1 MGLRPAHGFIS
12 SVLIFGKLVSAHLIN
27 GLTLFHLISV
37 LYPENSAVPAIL
49 NLFSPNLAVTIFFS
63 SSNRLTHGELSPG
76 LLIVILY
83 PLTGYIGKLSPIL
96 FASFL
101 EPIPAPV
108 SYTHLTLPTK
118 RIV

>member
-37 LYPENSAVPAIL
+37 LYPANSAVPAIL

-63 SSNRLTHGELSPG
+63 SS
-76 LLIVILY
+76 IIAWVINCNAIAFNWIY
-83 PLTGYIGKLSPIL
+83 
-96 FASFL
+96 
-101 EPIPAPV
+101 
-108 SYTHLTLPTK
+108 
-118 RIV
+118 R